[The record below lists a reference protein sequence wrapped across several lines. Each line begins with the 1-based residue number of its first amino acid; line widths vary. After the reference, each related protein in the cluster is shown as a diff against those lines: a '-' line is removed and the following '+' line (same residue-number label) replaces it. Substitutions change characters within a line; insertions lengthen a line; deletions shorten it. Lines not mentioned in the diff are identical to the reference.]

1 MRILIVEDEIKI
13 RRGLAGLIAKATDN
27 EIVGEA
33 RNGREGLELILHTN
47 PDLVIT
53 DVRMPEMDGL
63 EMLQAMKERNLDVH
77 CVILSGYSEFSYAKK
92 AIGYGVD
99 DYLLKPLAPE
109 DILGLLKTIEEKREQ
124 EGRRRSGATWRILWN
139 WTSGAVM
146 QAKEQEADLA
156 ELHMKKDSR
165 YCLLAGYGWDTLPA
179 ERREWLER
187 IQGSDIKQ
195 NFSDLHCCIFE
206 ETRELVCILPEEAA
220 GPLLHEL
227 AWHLQCSGHKWVWAK
242 APVES
247 LMRMQET
254 MTLLRTLYL
263 YGREA
268 GQIVTP
274 EDMQAFQGEALVYPK
289 ELEGKLQ
296 AAVYREDGEQIRKQF
311 AAFRSYMEGRP
322 FWPRQV
328 KEGYGRLVH
337 RILSWLEDAEKH
349 MFEKLEPFRYA
360 ERIRTVYTREE
371 MNRILDELLHEL
383 ENAAGHKEGIS
394 NYAIKKA
401 ISYIRIH
408 YAENISLE
416 EIADRLDITPEY
428 LSTLFNREV
437 GMNFTV
443 FLRDFRI
450 SHARR
455 LLKGTDKKIYEIAQE
470 VGYPDS
476 KYFNRVFKE
485 KMGISPREFRQM

>member
-13 RRGLAGLIAKATDN
+13 RRGLAGLIAKATGD

-77 CVILSGYSEFSYAKK
+77 CVILSGYSEFDYARK
-92 AIGYGVD
+92 AISYGVD

-109 DILGLLKTIEEKREQ
+109 DIIGLLEKIREKRER
-124 EGRRRSGATWRILWN
+124 ELRRRSGNMQRILWN
-139 WTSGAVM
+139 WICGSMGEG
-146 QAKEQEADLA
+146 EQESDLA
-156 ELHMKKDSR
+156 ELHMESGVQ
-165 YCLLAGYGWDTLPA
+165 YWLLSGHGWDTLSG

-187 IQGSDIKQ
+187 IQESRVKQ
-195 NFSDLHCCIFE
+195 NCQDMHCCLFE
-206 ETRELVCILPEEAA
+206 ETRELVCILPEAA
-220 GPLLHEL
+220 IAPLRQEL
-227 AWHLQCSGHKWVWAK
+227 QWQFGRSGGKWVWAME
-242 APVES
+242 PIREPEQVG
-247 LMRMQET
+247 ET
-254 MTLLRTLYL
+254 MEMLRQLYL
-263 YGREA
+263 YGQEP
-268 GQIVTP
+268 GQIAVYADMEAFAGEEFLYP
-274 EDMQAFQGEALVYPK
+274 E
-289 ELEGKLQ
+289 ELEARLRS
-296 AAVYREDGEQIRKQF
+296 AVYREDREQIGRYFSELKE
-311 AAFRSYMEGRP
+311 YMEGRP
-322 FWPRQV
+322 FLPHQV
-328 KEGYGRLVH
+328 REGYQKLMQRL
-337 RILSWLEDAEKH
+337 LGWLEDAEKTAH
-349 MFEKLEPFRYA
+349 TRTEPLRYVNRMQRA
-360 ERIRTVYTREE
+360 YTFGE
-371 MNRILDELLHEL
+371 MKGILDEILQEL
-383 ENAAGHKEGIS
+383 IGVSGHREDIS

-401 ISYIRIH
+401 ISYIRLH

-450 SHARR
+450 SHAKR
-455 LLKGTDKKIYEIAQE
+455 LLKGTDLKVYEIARE
-470 VGYPDS
+470 VGYGDS

-485 KMGISPREFRQM
+485 KVGVSPREFRQM